1 MIGTHSAKSKLKLNH
16 PVYIGQ
22 ATLDFS
28 KHLLYND
35 VTTQYGSRL
44 QMCYTDTDS
53 LVYQVETPD
62 VYKDM
67 PNHLHDFSD
76 YHKDQ
81 PATRRKTQK
90 FNDESCSKV
99 ITDFAGL
106 RPEMYSILKA
116 DESEFRKA
124 KGATGSWSIENRGTS
139 GTNRP
144 CSSARR
150 YGTHRYSRNHQIRV
164 SEQNEVNHQI
174 TLSQLNKVN
183 HKTSVSDHNKL
194 NTVIVNKAN
203 IFCT

>member
-1 MIGTHSAKSKLKLNH
+1 
-16 PVYIGQ
+16 
-22 ATLDFS
+22 
-28 KHLLYND
+28 
-35 VTTQYGSRL
+35 
-44 QMCYTDTDS
+44 MCYTDTDS

-90 FNDESCSKV
+90 FNDESCGKV

-106 RPEMYSILKA
+106 RPKMYSILKA

-139 GTNRP
+139 CTNRP

-150 YGTHRYSRNHQIRV
+150 YGTHRCSRNHQIRV
-164 SEQNEVNHQI
+164 SEQ
-174 TLSQLNKVN
+174 NKVN

-194 NTVIVNKAN
+194 NTFIFNKAN
-203 IFCT
+203 IFCDHRPEEGSGCSAEASPVYCYSYFFTVTAQTRT